1 MELRLKP
8 EHPDIGRM
16 KRLITNLE
24 QKAEREALEAP
35 LSPGTGAPRSP
46 AEAARIAK
54 RNELEALAER
64 LRSSIAA
71 RDTEQN
77 RLRGMV
83 AEYQRRLEAAPARET
98 ELIELTR
105 DYNTLERMYNSLL
118 AKSEESKLS
127 VNLEARQVGQ
137 QFRILDP
144 ARVPARPFS
153 PNRARIYA
161 LGAFGGIAL
170 GTAIVF
176 LLVYRDSS
184 LKTDDDVV
192 VSLGIPVLAL
202 VPWMQT
208 TVDQRRRRQRR
219 LLLGGATAVLTLA
232 LVGGAAW
239 WIVTR
244 T

>member
-1 MELRLKP
+1 
-8 EHPDIGRM
+8 
-16 KRLITNLE
+16 
-24 QKAEREALEAP
+24 
-35 LSPGTGAPRSP
+35 
-46 AEAARIAK
+46 
-54 RNELEALAER
+54 
-64 LRSSIAA
+64 
-71 RDTEQN
+71 
-77 RLRGMV
+77 
-83 AEYQRRLEAAPARET
+83 
-98 ELIELTR
+98 
-105 DYNTLERMYNSLL
+105 
-118 AKSEESKLS
+118 

-170 GTAIVF
+170 GMAIVF